1 MILGA
6 DLVIVWVITKQ
17 SAVYNFL
24 TTVKILHIY
33 AYKICTFHGT

>member
-24 TTVKILHIY
+24 TTVKIYIF
-33 AYKICTFHGT
+33 ICIQDLYIS

>member
-24 TTVKILHIY
+24 TTVKIYIY
-33 AYKICTFHGT
+33 AYKICTFHET